1 MLLAGLLRRALPDAA
16 ITLVSTPRNVAALR
30 VGDAA
35 APRFLSF
42 HALPFTPSDHGLPP
56 HSESVDALPPGRVVD
71 LMVAFEV
78 LQPAFDDY
86 LAAAT
91 ATAAAPTGG
100 GRARVIVVSDVFTA
114 WTVDV
119 ARLHGCAHA
128 VFVSRGAFGSAVLH
142 SPPSLPLFWFR
153 FGIGCR
159 GTEQRQMWR
168 RGTTAD
174 RWGPREDR
182 GLG

>member
-1 MLLAGLLRRALPDAA
+1 
-16 ITLVSTPRNVAALR
+16 
-30 VGDAA
+30 
-35 APRFLSF
+35 
-42 HALPFTPSDHGLPP
+42 
-56 HSESVDALPPGRVVD
+56 
-71 LMVAFEV
+71 MVAFEV